1 MWSSIHRAL
10 KEFKN
15 LSKDHPPDRM
25 KGIFILK
32 QNRRLIINIITLLII
47 LVIGLGISNLL
58 TKSFRQESS
67 PSNTKNA
74 TPTTTN
80 EIEQEV
86 DEPEE
91 TIYIYDSE
99 QYVDSIVNDLASS
112 EEEIH
117 FSPKV
122 AFIIDDLGYETE
134 IAIKMME
141 LDFPLTL
148 SILPFLKY
156 SEYIAEEGK
165 KNNREIMLHLPME
178 ANNFSTD
185 PGPGAIKSYMS
196 EEEIRQTV
204 RGSIFNFPYVIGVN
218 NHMGSKITED
228 REIMKII
235 LEEIRRYDLFFIDS
249 MTTRNSIA
257 YQVAQEMGVK
267 TAVRTVFLDNENDM
281 EYIKGQMLEVQEVAL
296 IDGEAIAIGHSRI
309 NTFYVLKRMIP
320 ELIKAGIEIVPVS
333 ELVK

>member
-1 MWSSIHRAL
+1 M
-10 KEFKN
+10 
-15 LSKDHPPDRM
+15 
-25 KGIFILK
+25 K

-47 LVIGLGISNLL
+47 LIVGLGISNLL

-67 PSNTKNA
+67 PPNTQNN

-80 EIEQEV
+80 EIELEV
-86 DEPEE
+86 DKPEE
-91 TIYIYDSE
+91 NIYIYDSE
-99 QYVDSIVNDLASS
+99 QYVDTIVNDLASS

-134 IAIKMME
+134 IAKKMME
-141 LDFPLTL
+141 LDFPITL

-165 KNNREIMLHLPME
+165 KNNQEIMLHLPME
-178 ANNFSTD
+178 PNNSSAD

-196 EEEIRQTV
+196 GEEIRQAV
-204 RGSIFNFPYVIGVN
+204 RGSIFDFPYVIGVN

-235 LEEIRRYDLFFIDS
+235 LEEIRRYNLFFIDS
-249 MTTRNSIA
+249 ITSRNSIA

-267 TAVRTVFLDNENDM
+267 TAVRTVFLDNESDM
-281 EYIKGQMLEVQEVAL
+281 EYIKGQMLEVQEIAL
-296 IDGEAIAIGHSRI
+296 RDGEAIAIGHSRI